1 MKELGITKGEWQFER
16 YGIFFSIQIEPGY
29 NFSDLLNGESVGFYE
44 AEHNA
49 ELICDAG
56 NTAQKCGLLPS
67 ELLRQRDELIE
78 RNQMLSKTL
87 TKLNVMV
94 DINTGNKNQ

>member
-1 MKELGITKGEWQFER
+1 MNQLR
-16 YGIFFSIQIEPGY
+16 SYGIEIDIGTEY
-29 NFSDLLNGESVGFYE
+29 KE
-44 AEHNA
+44 AITVWAGDDPQDKTANITA
-49 ELICDAG
+49 ELITDSL

>member
-1 MKELGITKGEWQFER
+1 MKDLGITKGEWR
-16 YGIFFSIQIEPGY
+16 LHSITTNGMQWNEVCW
-29 NFSDLLNGESVGFYE
+29 SDDGECITDHVYTTE
-44 AEHNA
+44 DA